1 MFKSGQNVSRSE
13 QKKNL
18 SDEFPWELCKYGTV
32 YQAHELHSFRALK
45 LWQPFGHFA
54 WHWASHWTNTRAIS
68 YCSSLCHY
76 HNFIITP
83 LLRHYYII
91 IMSLLP
97 IRNDEYSIILCY
109 AKGKLLLLYNYYQ
122 LLHHY
127 YKHSYVYQLLH
138 IFVSQT
144 CRCLTQS
151 ELVLYFQ
158 NQQKILKK
166 WALQRIFPTLKPHTA
181 FKVWA
186 EPAWSPLWGWL
197 GK

>member
-1 MFKSGQNVSRSE
+1 MVWAIYTPSE
-13 QKKNL
+13 QCSKVDKTFLEVSKKKIYLMN
-18 SDEFPWELCKYGTV
+18 F
-32 YQAHELHSFRALK
+32 HENFANMAQCIRHMSCIPSGHSNSGNHLAILHGIEPVIGL
-45 LWQPFGHFA
+45 
-54 WHWASHWTNTRAIS
+54 TRAIL

-76 HNFIITP
+76 YNFIITP

-166 WALQRIFPTLKPHTA
+166 
-181 FKVWA
+181 
-186 EPAWSPLWGWL
+186 
-197 GK
+197 